1 MAKRA
6 RSRRGGFT
14 LIELVIVIAII
25 GILAAIAV
33 PRFIDLRGEA
43 ALAAVAGVEGG
54 VRAAI
59 MVAAARAQVDGVTPV
74 YPPNLEEAHVDFD
87 EDGTDD
93 GAATNGCAGAFPC
106 TCGTTAAAQSPC
118 FEAVLADPVTD
129 TRWVQTAALTYTYT
143 SPGVARTCTYLAAS
157 GRFNCI

>member
-1 MAKRA
+1 MAA
-6 RSRRGGFT
+6 HGRSRQGGFT

-33 PRFIDLRGEA
+33 PRFIDLRQEA
-43 ALAAVAGVEGG
+43 ASAAADGVAGG

-59 MVAAARAQVDGVTPV
+59 MVAAARAQVDGLSPI
-74 YPPNLEEAHVDFD
+74 YPPNLEEAYVDFD

-93 GAATNGCAGAFPC
+93 GAAANGCAGVFPC
-106 TCGTTAAAQSPC
+106 ICGTTAAQSPC

-129 TRWVQTAALTYTYT
+129 TRWIQTAALTYTYT
-143 SPGVARTCTYLAAS
+143 SPGVARTCTYIAAS
-157 GRFNCI
+157 GRFNCT